1 MTNDERI
8 NRLEDEVAR
17 LRYENKATTKRLDA
31 AEATL
36 RSLSVSVTE
45 AISMS
50 NTDLGAMTE
59 REVAVKA
66 TRAVWRSIV
75 ALMKDEDRPAAVASL
90 RTESLTSADV
100 LDAIA
105 DATPDTTTRDT
116 MRKAAKM
123 AREYNVTVD
132 EVEAR

>member
-17 LRYENKATTKRLDA
+17 LLAANEATTKRLDA

-36 RSLSVSVTE
+36 RCLSVSVTE
-45 AISMS
+45 ALSMS
-50 NTDLGAMTE
+50 NTDLNAMTE

-90 RTESLTSADV
+90 RTESLSPADV

-105 DATPDTTTRDT
+105 ETSVDAGMRDVA
-116 MRKAAKM
+116 RKAAKM

-132 EVEAR
+132 EVESK